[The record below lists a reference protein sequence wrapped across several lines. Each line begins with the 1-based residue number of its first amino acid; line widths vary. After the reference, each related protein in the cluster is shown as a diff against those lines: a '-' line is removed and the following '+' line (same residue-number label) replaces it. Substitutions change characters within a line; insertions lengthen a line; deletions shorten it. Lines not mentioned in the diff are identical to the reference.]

1 MGKSMEKQTSFKD
14 EIRKS
19 LIGHALIP
27 CIVSILVLVVAFTAI
42 GIRLIS
48 QKDMK
53 ASQDFSDQF
62 TALIEEYSEKAEEIS
77 RRISVKDFRERTGYR
92 VGEVSDIYQFLNK
105 QDIRGDFYLFDSAYT
120 MLFSTNRDK
129 VVEEYLKSY
138 LERNR
143 NDEAAWSG
151 MVFMYDNWNLRR
163 KTPPSCIMLRKIV
176 GETVTTGYGGFVIPA
191 DCFDNSVGTQ
201 DLSLVVTNR
210 FDRVFTAGA
219 GKFINERGKLKKE
232 FKREQGLFTMEGR
245 WYFVASKEALNG
257 NVKIFAV
264 SDCTA
269 FIQLIIISII
279 LVLVLSAVMIY
290 SIYMSARTIATK
302 KTDIMYELIAA
313 LEEVEKGNLDVKLDI
328 RSNDEFE
335 TMGNAF
341 NIMLG
346 SIRHLIS
353 RHQELAR
360 ENTLA
365 TVQALESQFNPHF
378 LFNTLESIRYMIKFE
393 PKKAEKMIVSFSR
406 LLRYSISREEET
418 ATLEEEIGFADKY
431 LQIMLY
437 RYGEKLKYRIE
448 ADERV
453 KKIEVPRMILQPI
466 AENSIKYG
474 FDDERTLEIIITAG
488 IRDGELEITVTDD
501 GKGIEKDL
509 LEQLRENLGH
519 RHNHSEHIG
528 LYNVHR
534 RICLLYGGKYGISIE
549 SILEQGTKVRLEIP
563 ADTAI

>member
-42 GIRLIS
+42 GLRLIS

-302 KTDIMYELIAA
+302 KTDIM
-313 LEEVEKGNLDVKLDI
+313 
-328 RSNDEFE
+328 
-335 TMGNAF
+335 
-341 NIMLG
+341 LG